1 MTTRLRRA
9 VGRRPTGMSSSSRT
23 AATDRPARPRLNRR
37 LVLLLA
43 IACGAAVANNYYAQP
58 LLHTIARAFSVPYI
72 IAGLL
77 VTAAQA
83 GYAVGLALFVPLGDL
98 LERRRLIT
106 RMLLVTAAAQ
116 ALAAAAPGIAVLAG
130 ALAIV
135 GMASVVAQIIV
146 PMAASLASDH
156 ERGQVV
162 GTVMSGLI
170 IGILVARTVSGLVAS
185 AGGWRTVFLMA
196 AAIMLVL
203 AVVIGRVL
211 PRSALFESVSY
222 SALLRSVLQL
232 VGEEPVLRLR
242 MALGAAAMGCF
253 SILWTPIA
261 FLLSG
266 APYHYGNAVIGLFGL
281 AGLAGATAA
290 PLAGRLADRGQGHR
304 ATMAAAVII
313 LASWGLLALG
323 ARYLAA
329 LIPGVILLDLGAQAL
344 HISNQSAIYALRPEA
359 RSRVNTAYMVA
370 FFLGGAALSAVAS
383 VTYSAAGWQGVC
395 VLGALTAATAL
406 GFWIIARTR

>member
-1 MTTRLRRA
+1 MRRTNGNQTTRTSLRSRA
-9 VGRRPTGMSSSSRT
+9 VT
-23 AATDRPARPRLNRR
+23 AAEPAQSRLSRR

-58 LLHTIARAFSVPYI
+58 LLHTIAGAFGVRYA

-83 GYAVGLALFVPLGDL
+83 GYAIGLVLFVPLGDL
-98 LERRRLIT
+98 VERRRLVT
-106 RMLLVTAAAQ
+106 TMLLVTAAGQ
-116 ALAAAAPGIAVLAG
+116 ALAAAAPRFAVLAG

-135 GMASVVAQIIV
+135 GTTSVVAQIIV
-146 PMAASLASDH
+146 PMAASLASSH

-170 IGILVARTVSGLVAS
+170 VGILVARMISGLIAS
-185 AGGWRTVFLMA
+185 ALGWRAVFTMA
-196 AAIMLVL
+196 ASIMVVL
-203 AVVIGRVL
+203 AIILGRVL
-211 PRSALFESVSY
+211 PQARLGVSMSY
-222 SALLRSVLQL
+222 GALLRSVLPIIR
-232 VGEEPVLRLR
+232 EERALRKR
-242 MALGAAAMGCF
+242 MVLGAAAMGCF

-266 APYHYGNAVIGLFGL
+266 PPYHYGTAVIGLFGL

-290 PLAGRLADRGQGHR
+290 PLAGRLADRGHGR
-304 ATMAAAVII
+304 LATLGAVVML

-323 ARYLAA
+323 ARSLAA
-329 LIPGVILLDLGAQAL
+329 LIAGVVLLDLGAQAL
-344 HISNQSAIYALRPEA
+344 HISNQSVIYTLSPGA

-370 FFLGGAALSAVAS
+370 FFVGGAVMSALAS
-383 VTYSAAGWQGVC
+383 VTYSVAGWPGVC
-395 VLGALTAATAL
+395 ALGALTAGTAL
-406 GFWIIARTR
+406 GFWYITRNR